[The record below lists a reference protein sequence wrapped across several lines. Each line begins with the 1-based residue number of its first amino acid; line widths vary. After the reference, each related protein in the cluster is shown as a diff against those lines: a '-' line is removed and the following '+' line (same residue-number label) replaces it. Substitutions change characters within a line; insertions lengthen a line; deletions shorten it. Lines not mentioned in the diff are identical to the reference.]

1 MSFRAQRGFFRRCL
15 PELQNFETSRN
26 FILPSLFVSR
36 CFHPVKTPW
45 LSQRYRLPDI
55 LHQPHSRCACSLN
68 FRWTFSVIALS
79 KMNSNSIAQV
89 YQKVKAD
96 YLKNATM
103 KTQVTTAI
111 FVTLILKPLR
121 KLEES
126 RECATSFIDEYHMI
140 SWEPNKREQLD
151 RWRVRPKIFLPFLFL
166 LPISTCTL

>member
-1 MSFRAQRGFFRRCL
+1 
-15 PELQNFETSRN
+15 
-26 FILPSLFVSR
+26 
-36 CFHPVKTPW
+36 
-45 LSQRYRLPDI
+45 
-55 LHQPHSRCACSLN
+55 
-68 FRWTFSVIALS
+68 
-79 KMNSNSIAQV
+79 MNSNSIAQV

-140 SWEPNKREQLD
+140 S
-151 RWRVRPKIFLPFLFL
+151 
-166 LPISTCTL
+166 